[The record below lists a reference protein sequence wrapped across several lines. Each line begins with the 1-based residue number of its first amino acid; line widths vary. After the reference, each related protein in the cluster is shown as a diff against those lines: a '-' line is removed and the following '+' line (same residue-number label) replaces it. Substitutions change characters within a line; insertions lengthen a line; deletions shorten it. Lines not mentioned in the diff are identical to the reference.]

1 MSLEINGRI
10 KKYRRQKGLTQKE
23 TAELL
28 DIKHSTYAQMERK
41 GGIKTEMA
49 IKLAEIFGVNP
60 DHIIYGEGNELFGN
74 VIPPKPLIVRTPDG
88 MEKIY
93 QNPQPEPKPEPK
105 PEMLNLTALEENI
118 IKIYRDI
125 KNPKER
131 QEFIDYVQGIYD
143 KHNKKS
149 DN

>member
-23 TAELL
+23 TAELVG
-28 DIKHSTYAQMERK
+28 IKHSTYAQMERK

-60 DHIIYGEGNELFGN
+60 DHIIYGEDNELFGN
-74 VIPPKPLIVRTPDG
+74 VIPTKTVTVHSPVDIET
-88 MEKIY
+88 IY
-93 QNPQPEPKPEPK
+93 KKPQPETKSEL
-105 PEMLNLTALEENI
+105 LNLTTLEENI
-118 IKIYRDI
+118 IKIYRDL
-125 KNPKER
+125 KSPKER
-131 QEFIDYVQGIYD
+131 QEFIDYVQSIYE

-149 DN
+149 DR